1 MLVSLSLP
9 YFVNILKRAITRMA
23 DNLTPLLRT
32 TIIYFEQKQKVP
44 STNQSLILV
53 NCFTKYLRKI
63 QKILLSYYTVFT
75 YIKNKNSTEKA
86 NLQSAAVK
94 TMINL
99 VADLGMIS
107 YTMIIVCFSSK
118 VSSYFQSV
126 ILIYSAIFCFYY
138 IESVIAN

>member
-44 STNQSLILV
+44 FTNQSLILV
-53 NCFTKYLRKI
+53 NCFTKYLRKM
-63 QKILLSYYTVFT
+63 QKILLSYYTIFT

-86 NLQSAAVK
+86 NLQSAAAK
-94 TMINL
+94 TMIYL
-99 VADLGMIS
+99 VADRGMIS
-107 YTMIIVCFSSK
+107 YTMIIVCFSSI